1 MFNSQWTLSNLSL
14 LLSAVLNLLEILLRR
29 RLPLQLLLIIIIL
42 VVLRLLLISLILIFY
57 YFNHSSHC
65 YLISFFEWFNNY
77 LPSSHSLISPFFYFV
92 ELISLTFSALTSSSL
107 PSLSWIFCILFSAL
121 GVLFWKS
128 VCYVSTRLYH
138 QKDIILFFGNSINGI
153 GNYRIYSK
161 INVILLTL
169 YTDSII
175 LIHKLINGSNFSD
188 TLKSVIETSKRLIQ
202 RRHLSHGMSTLFTI
216 YFGLLIYVELCG
228 FNYAESKPISSGNE
242 RRYGN
247 LDLHPT
253 KSSTQQR
260 TPKVVMPPYD
270 LGFKGQKTDE
280 QNKVKLY
287 PLSSS
292 PLTYS
297 SFLSDYNDNFDQ
309 MKGFQS
315 DETYVRDSQTQQQRK
330 QHYQRVGRDNFNSQ
344 EETDNDDDNDNV
356 EFFNTRLMY
365 GSKLSQS
372 NHINKNNVRSYGESP
387 SVPSSIPSLTERE
400 TNERLD
406 YRRVNLAPSKSIIQ
420 KQTSFSPYNPY
431 TRMNNY
437 QESLYIPEQ
446 QTMYEMSTQQ
456 YPPQQEKKW
465 TRKDYTNNQK
475 PFQHNELYGSYTAH
489 MNRENP
495 SSWFPIPNYQSNNNN
510 PLDNRPVYSQQSEI
524 PHQHQPSASLNSY
537 SYYGNSNQNTDSNN
551 DNNKRNPLSYFP
563 EISDIQLSHLIY
575 QYQMELLRRQTGRLP
590 DTDYQMEHNYYSQPV
605 ESSSHHLPN
614 YYHSQDY
621 GLHLSGVKNHDKII
635 RKFNN
640 LANQRLM
647 TGVDEFF
654 DELDHNRDGVI
665 TLDEL
670 SNYLLLHEIH
680 FAH

>member
-14 LLSAVLNLLEILLRR
+14 LLSAVLNLSDILQQ
-29 RLPLQLLLIIIIL
+29 LQLLLIIIIL
-42 VVLRLLLISLILIFY
+42 VVLRLLLISLSLIHY

-65 YLISFFEWFNNY
+65 YLTGIFEWFSNY
-77 LPSSHSLISPFFYFV
+77 LPSSHLLTSLFSYFV
-92 ELISLTFSALTSSSL
+92 ELISLPSSALTSSSL
-107 PSLSWIFCILFSAL
+107 LLLSWIFCILFGAL
-121 GVLFWKS
+121 SIWFWKS
-128 VCYVSTRLYH
+128 VRYLSTRLYH
-138 QKDIILFFGNSINGI
+138 QKYILLFFGNSINDI
-153 GNYRIYSK
+153 RNYRIYSK

-169 YTDSII
+169 HTDSII
-175 LIHKLINGSNFSD
+175 SIYNFISVWNSID
-188 TLKSVIETSKRLIQ
+188 TLKSIIETSKRLIQ
-202 RRHLSHGMSTLFTI
+202 RKRLSHGMSTLFTI

-228 FNYAESKPISSGNE
+228 FNYAESRPISSENE

-247 LDLHPT
+247 LDLHPA
-253 KSSTQQR
+253 KSSSQQK

-280 QNKVKLY
+280 LNKPKLY

-292 PLTYS
+292 SSLSYP
-297 SFLSDYNDNFDQ
+297 SFLSDFNDKFDQ

-315 DETYVRDSQTQQQRK
+315 DETYVRDSQTQQQQRK
-330 QHYQRVGRDNFNSQ
+330 QRYQRVSRDNFNSQ
-344 EETDNDDDNDNV
+344 EETDNDDDDNTV

-365 GSKLSQS
+365 DSKLSQS
-372 NHINKNNVRSYGESP
+372 NHINKNSVRSYEQSP
-387 SVPSSIPSLTERE
+387 SVSSSIPSLTERE
-400 TNERLD
+400 KNERLD
-406 YRRVNLAPSKSIIQ
+406 YRRVNLAPSKSTIQ
-420 KQTSFSPYNPY
+420 KQILYSPYDPY
-431 TRMNNY
+431 IRMNNY
-437 QESLYIPEQ
+437 QESFYIPDQ
-446 QTMYEMSTQQ
+446 QIMYEMNTQQ
-456 YPPQQEKKW
+456 YPSEQEKTW
-465 TRKDYTNNQK
+465 TRKDNNNK
-475 PFQHNELYGSYTAH
+475 PYQRHELYDDYTVH
-489 MNRENP
+489 MNHENP
-495 SSWFPIPNYQSNNNN
+495 PSWFPFPNYQSNNNN
-510 PLDNRPVYSQQSEI
+510 NPLNNRPLYSQQSKI
-524 PHQHQPSASLNSY
+524 PRQHQLSSSLNSY
-537 SYYGNSNQNTDSNN
+537 SYYSNLNKNIDSNN

-590 DTDYQMEHNYYSQPV
+590 DTDYQMEHNYYGQPV
-605 ESSSHHLPN
+605 ESSSQHLPN
-614 YYHSQDY
+614 YYHPQDY

-647 TGVDEFF
+647 TGVNEFF